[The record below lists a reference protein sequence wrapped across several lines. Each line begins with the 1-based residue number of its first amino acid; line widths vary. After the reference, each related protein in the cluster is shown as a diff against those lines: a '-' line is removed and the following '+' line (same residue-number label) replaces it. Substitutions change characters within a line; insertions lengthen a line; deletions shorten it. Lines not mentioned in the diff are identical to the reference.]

1 MATRHPPVRFSQR
14 LISWVVC
21 GVMIWQPMAPA
32 FAAVMT
38 PTGNTTMDKAGNG
51 VPVVNIATPNG
62 AGISHNQFNSYNIGK
77 EGVILNN
84 ATDRLTATQ
93 LGGLIQNNPNLQAG
107 REAKGIIN
115 EVTGGSRSQ
124 LQGYT
129 EVGGK
134 AANVMVANPYGI
146 TCNGCGFINTPNVTL
161 TTGKPQF
168 DASGNLMAL
177 DVTKGAITVEGQG
190 LDASKSDA
198 LSIISRATEVNA
210 AIHANDLSVTAGA
223 NRVSAD
229 GSVKAIA
236 GQGATPTVAVD
247 TGALGGMYA
256 NRIRLVSSDKGVG
269 VNLGNL
275 NARQGDIQLDA
286 SGKLTVANSLASG
299 SLTAKGAG
307 VTLKGSQQAGGA
319 LNVASTQDMTLNNA
333 SLTSGGEMRLTSD
346 GKLQATGGGATSKGA
361 LTVNSSQDMALT
373 NARLVGQGNTTLSS
387 NGKLNINGGG
397 VSGNGAALAVSSQ
410 KEMTLTNTTLVGQG
424 KTTLAASD
432 NLTVNG
438 SSLSSRGELSVTSG
452 QGITVANAAV
462 GSDASTTL
470 TSGGT
475 LTANAGSLS
484 AGKDLTLKGQQ
495 LVLDNRN
502 RADASGNVRLEGEN
516 LTNQGQI
523 NAAGNLAISG
533 NSVDNSGQMA
543 AKGRVDAQTRALN
556 NSGLLQG
563 NGVTLQGQT
572 LTNKGTL
579 QSGGLLAIN
588 AGTLNQQGMLS
599 AKGDVDLN
607 VSETLQNS
615 GDLLADGG
623 LTVKTGALAQNGV
636 LSGAK
641 ALSVNADSLTSGKGS
656 RTTSQ
661 GNIQLTAAQLADL
674 NGQTDAAGALNVSA
688 KNLKTRADAHLQSGQ
703 DLTLQAQ
710 NVTLNGIQAV
720 KGALNVTAQTL
731 DHDGQSTAK
740 TLTFSATEGI
750 TSGGEFTADSISLHG
765 QRITHSGIAKAKNIT
780 FTAPE
785 FITSSGT
792 LVADGLTLDGQRI
805 TNSGLLQANTQF
817 NLHADALDNL
827 ASGALYSVRDLTL
840 DLPQL
845 TNQGLITTDGN
856 LWLKGNALTNAG
868 EINGVNLRLDNASL
882 ANQTAGRLLADDQLN
897 VTGTALVNDGQMAA
911 NTLQLTADSLQNHG
925 VMQGDKALTL
935 NAAEIHNS
943 GALRSDGT
951 LDLRGA
957 SFENAGELSATDL
970 LFTLTRQMN
979 NRADG
984 KIIAKK
990 GLTLTAP
997 ELLNSGLLAG
1007 VNTQL
1012 NAGAILNS
1020 GTLQG
1025 TNALTATG
1033 KRLENQQAGKL
1044 LSGGELHLQ
1053 NATLTNAG
1061 LLQGK
1066 TLNLATGEW
1075 INSGNAL
1082 GEAGV
1087 TATVSG
1093 SFSNHGNVLSQQQL
1107 DLNATNITNQG
1118 QLLAK
1123 VLTLHGDLLNSGLLQ
1138 GSDALAWTGD
1148 QFTNQAQGQ
1157 VTGGETLTLSGTSLN
1172 NQGQIQSRDAALTA
1186 DTLTNSG
1193 SVQALDR
1200 LKLNVDG
1207 RLDNQGAMLSQ
1218 NLFELTAAQLFNDGQ
1233 LAAKSLTLNTPQIT
1247 NNGTVQGNDS
1257 LTLTTRNLTN
1267 AQSGQLVSGSAL
1279 DLDLDK
1285 LDNAGLMQVN
1295 QRFTLK
1301 GKDLLNRGDIQADA
1315 LDFALSKTLNNQG
1328 GIVAKNGATLNAP
1341 TLTNSGTLAGKTLS
1355 LSGTDIRNSGLV
1367 QGNDNADA
1375 TASRITNDAAGKWI
1389 SGGALTLNG
1398 GQLTNAGA
1406 VQGATIGLTATSL
1419 DNGGTLNGLNGFTGT
1434 FSGKLTNSGQ
1444 IQSGGALNV
1453 SADSILNPG
1462 RMTGKTLALNAR
1474 DLTNSGLWQGSDGL
1488 TLTGDTLATTATSRT
1503 LTGGTLTLDAGQLT
1517 TQGTLQ
1523 GNSVDVTSDGWTHGG
1538 SLLGLGGLTANVGGT
1553 LTSTGSL
1560 MSKGAA
1566 DVTAQTLDNRG
1577 QLLGEGD
1584 VTLGGATL
1592 KNSGTVQG
1600 KNLSLH
1606 QTSINNQGTLTGLD
1620 SLTIDARQLLMARMA
1635 MAAPQ
1640 QELING
1646 ASGALLT
1653 QGTLNI
1659 TSGAVT
1665 NAGSS
1670 QGQNILLNAQSLTNS
1685 GAVQS
1690 ADALQMTLANTLTSS
1705 AGSKITAMGT
1715 ATLQALSLSNQGQWA
1730 AKNLTLKGTTLSNS
1744 GAISGVNGLT
1754 LAQTGAV
1761 TQQQSGTMLSGGA
1774 LNVNA
1779 QSVSNDG
1786 KIQGATLGV
1795 TTGALTNNGRLQ
1807 GDNGVTLG
1815 LSGNLT
1821 NNAGGEIVSRQA
1833 LTVTT
1838 PSLFNYGLIQGGGE
1852 TSVTASSQAR
1862 NDGKLLSGARFTLT
1876 TPQYT
1881 GAGWLQATNLIL
1893 NAATATNSGTWVADQ
1908 ATLTGNTLTHQGTT
1922 QAGTLA
1928 VNYNQLTNSGT
1939 LLGNTQLTIDADQ
1952 VNQNAA
1958 GKLFSGG
1965 DLWLDSKGLD
1975 VVGQVVSL
1983 GNLTLKL
1990 TNAFT
1995 SKTALAA
2002 GKTLA
2007 ISSNGAIDNRSVMQG
2022 QAVNLTAGGQ
2032 LTNNGQITTG
2042 TGASTLSGSTV
2053 ALNGAGTIQG
2063 GGDINIAS
2071 RGNITVD
2078 GFTGTRGSLTL
2089 SAPGSIINTALL
2101 YAANNLALYAN
2112 SITNQRGDILAGN
2125 NLWMQKDAAGNANSQ
2140 VTNTSGNIETT
2151 RGDITIRT
2159 GSLLNEREGISE
2171 TRSYQAATG
2180 SPAASGA
2187 TSISVKVTDLPPD
2200 EWGYIYTISNGAG
2213 GGNIFSIVAP
2223 MPNGAVQ
2230 RYLVGSTVVNVTA
2243 TGGVARIAANRDLTI
2258 NAATLNNR
2266 AGYLLAGNGM
2276 NLSGNSLNNQSW
2288 FGYSEDEYKVYRY
2301 NGKKGKVSSLEG
2313 SPASGN
2319 DKNRRVTYTLDGAP
2333 QYETHTNDQAL
2344 RAVIQADGQV
2354 TANFTSNISNTATT
2368 SNGGGISHAISAP
2381 SLNTLSN
2388 KAIGSGAQKQSL
2400 ANTGTVAVN
2409 SPEWNDQL
2417 QGALQQIN
2425 GGGALD
2431 SNGASNAALTNI
2443 STSQKGNANLG
2454 KLGSLANAGVTTTAL
2469 NSATGGA
2476 TGQYQGKTVDTSA
2489 YPLPSGN
2496 NGYFVISDNPKSP
2509 YLINVNPKLNDL
2521 GKLDPALFTDLNAL
2535 LGVKPST
2542 AAPQETRTAYTDEK
2556 QVLGSS
2562 YMLGRL
2568 NLNPDYD
2575 YRFLGDAAFDT
2586 RYVSNTVLNQTGN
2599 RYLNGI
2605 GSDLDQMRYLM
2616 DNAAAQQQALGL
2628 QFGVSLNADQI
2639 AALDH
2644 SIIWW
2649 EKATINGETV
2659 MVPKVYLSPKDVTV
2673 NNGSVIAGNN
2683 VTLKSGNITNNGSS
2697 LLANNSLTI
2706 DSQNSISNLN
2716 DGLMK
2721 AGGALNLSAIGDI
2734 NNISSTISG
2743 KTVALESLDGSINNL
2758 TLADQID
2765 INAKGKRNNVTIKDT
2780 VLGTTASIT
2789 AQDSLSLEAGKNITV
2804 TGANLAS
2811 GGDMLLNAW
2820 GDIAV
2825 NANQVNDAYSS
2836 AQAKTS
2842 RSSVTY
2848 QGSSVSAGGD
2858 LIVNAGHNIDLTASD
2873 VKAGGSAGLSA
2884 GNDLNLNA
2892 AQTSESSRKGKSE
2905 SHSTDV
2911 DRTTISAGENL
2922 VLKAG
2927 QDINAQAA
2935 ALAAEKNV
2943 GLQAGRDVNLAAQET
2958 REGDSYKSSKKTVIN
2973 ESVRQQGTEIASG
2986 GNTAIIAGRD
2996 VNAQA
3001 TQVTAQGDIGVAAGH
3016 DVNLTTATESD
3027 YYYKEQTKTKSGFL
3041 SKKTTHTIQESSATR
3056 EAGTLLSGDNVKVTA
3071 GNNLLVQGS
3080 SVVGDGEVGLKAGN
3094 NIDIVAATN
3103 SNTDWRFKEEK
3114 KSGLMGTGGIG
3125 FTIGSSKST
3134 HDLREKGTTQSQ
3146 SFSTVGSTGGNVDIA
3161 AGNQLHVGGADL
3173 VAGKDLALKG
3183 DSVIIEPGHD
3193 KRTRDETFEQKA
3205 SGLTVALSG
3214 AVGSAIN
3221 SAVQSAQAAKEESDG
3236 RVAALQATKAVLSG
3250 VQAGQGAVV
3259 AQQTGDPANGFG
3271 VSISLTTQK
3280 SKSQN
3285 HAESD
3290 VAAGSTLN
3298 AGGNLAITAT
3308 GKGKSEHSGDV
3319 VIAGSQLK
3327 AGGDTSLNAE
3337 NDILLTGAANTQK
3350 STGKNSSSGGGV
3362 GVSIGGG
3369 SGGAGISV
3377 FANVN
3382 AAKGNEKGN
3391 GTSWTETTLDS
3402 GGTVSMTSGRDA
3414 ILNGAQVNGDK
3425 IVADIGRDLWMSSQ
3439 QDSNDFK
3446 SKQTSVAAGG
3456 SFTFG
3461 SMTGSGYI
3469 SASQDKMK
3477 STYDSVQEQTGLFA
3491 GNGGFDVTV
3500 GRHTQLDGAVI
3511 ASTAS
3516 ADKNSLDTGTLGFSD
3531 LQNEADYKVSHTGI
3545 SLSSSK
3551 PSGGDFSMG
3560 GMISAASHSGHAE
3573 GTTQAA
3579 VANGTITVR
3588 DKDNQ
3593 KQDVANLSRDTEN
3606 ANDSISPIFDKE
3618 KEQNRLKTVG
3628 LISDIGSQAADIAK
3642 TQGDIYALE
3651 AAKKEV
3657 PALKENAT
3665 DKERE
3670 QYVKDLRS
3678 SPAYQKEMANF
3689 GTGSTLQRGIQSVT
3703 AALQG
3708 LAGGNIAGALAGA
3721 SAPELANIIGH
3732 HMGIDDDPAT
3742 KAIAHAILGGA
3753 VAALQGNNAMAGA
3766 AGAAVGEVIASQ
3778 LYPNVPKD
3786 KLTEDQ
3792 KQTISTLASISAGI
3806 AGGLAGDSTLSAAA
3820 GSQAG
3825 KNAVENNY
3833 LSVSEK
3839 TELEIAK
3846 QTLKNSKDPAER
3858 EKAQQKYDALVE
3870 KDITSNKEVID
3881 ACSNGNAGSTAC
3893 ANARLNVLVAKG
3905 SYETGPYNSKFSQQ
3919 YADAYGQI
3927 AQLLG
3932 ITSVDAQHQQ
3942 QVKDAMINYFM
3953 VTKGVNRQ
3961 TAEDYAGT
3969 KQGVDIIVSSI
3980 APIMGLA
3987 VANKVSSLGLGAVK
4001 AQPSKNPNAISAIAD
4016 NEAGGYSEFDIYRKS
4031 NVDWKWPDN
4040 MGFVGESVKTTL
4052 PVGTKLDRYGDQ
4064 KGAFLAPY
4072 DTPYEQRALA
4082 PGSKAN
4088 GYFVYEVIKPLPVIQ
4103 GEIAPAFGQIGG
4115 GIQILPNMQ
4124 ERVNVKWL
4132 LDNEYIKKAD

>member
-1 MATRHPPVRFSQR
+1 MDTRHPPVRFSQR

-21 GVMIWQPMAPA
+21 GLMVWQPVAPA
-32 FAAVMT
+32 VAAVMT
-38 PTGNTTMDKAGNG
+38 PTGKTTMDKAGNG

-62 AGISHNQFNSYNIGK
+62 AGISHNQFNSYNVGK

-84 ATDRLTATQ
+84 ATDRLTQTQ

-115 EVTGGSRSQ
+115 EVTGANRSQ

-210 AIHANDLSVTAGA
+210 AIHAKDLTVMAGA
-223 NRVSAD
+223 NRVGAD

-236 GQGATPTVAVD
+236 GQSATPTVAVD

-286 SGKLTVANSLASG
+286 SGKLTVVNSLASG
-299 SLTAKGAG
+299 SITAKGAG
-307 VTLKGSQQAGGA
+307 VTLNGSHQAGGA
-319 LNVASTQDMTLNNA
+319 LHVASTQDMTLNNS
-333 SLTSGGEMRLTSD
+333 SLTSGGEMRLASD
-346 GKLQATGGGATSKGA
+346 GKLQATGGGANSKGA
-361 LTVNSSQDMALT
+361 LTVNSGQDMTLT
-373 NARLVGQGNTTLSS
+373 NTKLVGQGNTALSS
-387 NGKLNINGGG
+387 NGKLTINGGG
-397 VSGNGAALAVSSQ
+397 VSGNGGALLVTGQ
-410 KEMTLTNTTLVGQG
+410 KEITLTDATLVGKG
-424 KTTLAASD
+424 KATLAANDSL
-432 NLTVNG
+432 NVNG
-438 SSLSSRGELSVTSG
+438 GSLSSHGELSVTG
-452 QGITVANAAV
+452 GKDMTIANAAV
-462 GSDASTTL
+462 GSDADATL

-475 LTANAGSLS
+475 LTATAGAIS
-484 AGKDLTLKGQQ
+484 AGKTLALKGQQ
-495 LVLDNRN
+495 LALDDRS
-502 RADASGNVRLEGEN
+502 RADATGNIRLEGER

-523 NAAGNLAISG
+523 NAAGNLTIAA
-533 NSVDNSGQMA
+533 NQAANSGQMA
-543 AKGRVDAQTRALN
+543 AKGRVDTQTGELI
-556 NSGLLQG
+556 NSGSLQG
-563 NGVTLQGQT
+563 NGVTLKSQT
-572 LTNKGTL
+572 LTNSGTL
-579 QSGGLLAIN
+579 QSGGQLALS
-588 AGTLNQQGMLS
+588 AGKLTQQGTLS
-599 AKGDVDLN
+599 AKGDADLD
-607 VSETLQNS
+607 VSESLQNS
-615 GDLLADGG
+615 GDLLADGA
-623 LTVKTGALAQNGV
+623 LNVKTGALAQNGV

-641 ALSVNADSLTSGKGS
+641 ALSVNADSMTSGKAS

-661 GNIQLTAAQLADL
+661 GNIQLTATQLADL
-674 NGQTDAAGALNVSA
+674 NGQTDAAGALNVST
-688 KNLKTRADAHLQSGQ
+688 KNLTTGADAHLQSGQ
-703 DLTLQAQ
+703 DLTLQTENA
-710 NVTLNGIQAV
+710 TLNGTHAA

-731 DHDGQSTAK
+731 NHAGKSTAK
-740 TLTFSATEGI
+740 ALAFTTADGMTN
-750 TSGGEFTADSISLHG
+750 GGELTADTISLSG
-765 QRITHSGIAKAKNIT
+765 QYITHSGTAKAKNIT
-780 FTAPE
+780 FTAPQ
-785 FITSSGT
+785 FVNNSGT
-792 LVADGLTLDGQRI
+792 LVADALTLDGQRI

-817 NLHADALDNL
+817 NLHADALENL

-840 DLPQL
+840 DLPEL

-856 LWLKGNALTNAG
+856 LWLKGNVLTNAG

-882 ANQTAGRLLADDQLN
+882 ANQAAGRLVADGQLSL
-897 VTGTALVNDGQMAA
+897 TGAALVNDGQMAA
-911 NTLQLTADSLQNHG
+911 NNVQLTADSLRNHG
-925 VMQGDKALTL
+925 VMQGNDALTL
-935 NAAEIHNS
+935 NATEISNS
-943 GALRSDGT
+943 GALRTDGT
-951 LDLRGA
+951 LELRGA
-957 SFENAGELSATDL
+957 SFENTGELSATDL
-970 LFTLTRQMN
+970 LFALTRQMN

-984 KIIAKK
+984 KIIAKN

-997 ELLNSGLLAG
+997 ALLNSGLLAG
-1007 VNTQL
+1007 ANTQL
-1012 NAGAILNS
+1012 IASTILNS

-1033 KRLENQQAGKL
+1033 KQLDNQLAGKL

-1053 NATLTNAG
+1053 NDKLTNAG

-1087 TATVSG
+1087 TATVG
-1093 SFSNHGNVLSQQQL
+1093 GAFSNQGNVLSQQQL
-1107 DLNATNITNQG
+1107 VLTAANTTNQG

-1148 QFTNQAQGQ
+1148 HFTNQAQGQ

-1186 DTLTNSG
+1186 DSLTNSG

-1233 LAAKSLTLNTPQIT
+1233 LAAKSLTLTTPQLT
-1247 NNGTVQGNDS
+1247 NTGTVQGNDS
-1257 LTLTTRNLTN
+1257 LTLATRNLTN
-1267 AQSGQLVSGSAL
+1267 AQSGQLISGGSL

-1295 QRFTLK
+1295 QRFTVK
-1301 GKDLLNRGDIQADA
+1301 GNDLLNRGDIQADA

-1328 GIVAKNGATLNAP
+1328 GIVAKNNAVLNAP
-1341 TLTNSGTLAGKTLS
+1341 TLTNGGTLAGKTLT
-1355 LSGTDIRNSGLV
+1355 LSGTDIRNSGLI

-1406 VQGATIGLTATSL
+1406 VQGATIGLTAASL
-1419 DNGGTLNGLNGFTGT
+1419 DNSGTLNGLNGFSGT
-1434 FSGKLTNSGQ
+1434 FTGKVNNAGH
-1444 IQSGGALNV
+1444 IQSGGALSF

-1462 RMTGKTLALNAR
+1462 RMTGKTLTLNAR
-1474 DLTNSGLWQGSDGL
+1474 DLNNSGLWQGTDGL
-1488 TLTGDTLATTATSRT
+1488 TLTGDTLATTAASRT
-1503 LTGGTLTLDAGQLT
+1503 LTAGALTLDAAQLT

-1523 GNSVDVTSDGWTHGG
+1523 GNNVDVTSDGWTHNG
-1538 SLLGLGGLTANVGGT
+1538 SLLSLGGLTANIGGT

-1600 KNLSLH
+1600 KNLDLH
-1606 QTSINNQGTLTGLD
+1606 QSSINNQGTLTGLD
-1620 SLTIDARQLLMARMA
+1620 SLTIEARQQLMARMA
-1635 MAAPQ
+1635 MAVAQ

-1646 ASGALLT
+1646 ATGALLT

-1659 TSGAVT
+1659 TSGTVT
-1665 NAGSS
+1665 NAGSW

-1715 ATLQALSLSNQGQWA
+1715 ATLQALSLNNQGQWA
-1730 AKNLTLKGTTLSNS
+1730 AKNLTLKGTTLNNS

-1761 TQQQSGTMLSGGA
+1761 TQEQSGTMLSGGA

-1779 QSVSNDG
+1779 ASVSNNG
-1786 KIQGATLGV
+1786 KMQGATLGV
-1795 TTGALTNNGRLQ
+1795 TTGVLTNNGRLQ

-1821 NNAGGEIVSRQA
+1821 NNASGEIVSRQA

-1838 PSLFNYGLIQGGGE
+1838 PALFNYGLMQGGGE
-1852 TSVTASSQAR
+1852 TSLTATSQAR
-1862 NDGKLLSGARFTLT
+1862 NDGKLLSGARLTLN

-1893 NAATATNSGTWVADQ
+1893 NAATATNSGTWVAEQ
-1908 ATLTGNTLTHQGTT
+1908 ATLTGNSFTNQGTT

-1928 VNYNQLTNSGT
+1928 VNYSQLINNGT
-1939 LLGNTQLTIDADQ
+1939 LLGNTQLTVGANQ
-1952 VNQNAA
+1952 VNQSAA

-1965 DLWLDSKGLD
+1965 DLWLESKGLD
-1975 VVGQVVSL
+1975 VVGQVVAL
-1983 GNLTLKL
+1983 GNMTLKL

-2022 QAVNLTAGGQ
+2022 QAVNLTADGQ
-2032 LTNNGQITTG
+2032 LSNNGQITTG

-2063 GGDINIAS
+2063 GGDITIAS
-2071 RGNITVD
+2071 RGNMTVD

-2101 YAANNLALYAN
+2101 YAANNMALYAN

-2140 VTNTSGNIETT
+2140 VVNTSGNIETT
-2151 RGDITIRT
+2151 RGDITIKT
-2159 GSLLNEREGISE
+2159 AQLLNQRDGLQATSVKEDLSQAYPWLGEAVADVPLSFFEAREYGTYAIDNVIHAGSCSSHWCFEYHIMQEVYALKERGVQKALAVSRE
-2171 TRSYQAATG
+2171 TLTVDSQ
-2180 SPAASGA
+2180 SAASR
-2187 TSISVKVTDLPPD
+2187 ISSGK
-2200 EWGYIYTISNGAG
+2200 
-2213 GGNIFSIVAP
+2213 NI
-2223 MPNGAVQ
+2223 N
-2230 RYLVGSTVVNVTA
+2230 
-2243 TGGVARIAANRDLTI
+2243 I
-2258 NAATLNNR
+2258 NAASLENTASNILANGNIS
-2266 AGYLLAGNGM
+2266 LAGNTF
-2276 NLSGNSLNNQSW
+2276 NNNSFQTSAKTDYLL
-2288 FGYSEDEYKVYRY
+2288 YEYKGPLAGSVVT
-2301 NGKKGKVSSLEG
+2301 GSVSN
-2313 SPASGN
+2313 SGGGGGLQ
-2319 DKNRRVTYTLDGAP
+2319 DKTNAPVKNSITLTLVGHEIREEIG
-2333 QYETHTNDQAL
+2333 QIY
-2344 RAVIQADGQV
+2344 RAVIQAGGNV
-2354 TANFTSNISNTATT
+2354 TANFSNNISNTNTT
-2368 SNGGGISHAISAP
+2368 ANAGGVSNTVSAP

-2388 KAIGSGAQKQSL
+2388 KAIGGGAQKQSL
-2400 ANTGTVAVN
+2400 TNTAAVAVN

-2425 GGGALD
+2425 GGGVLD
-2431 SNGASNAALTNI
+2431 GNGASNAALTNI
-2443 STSQKGNANLG
+2443 STTQKGNANLG
-2454 KLGSLANAGVTTTAL
+2454 KLGNLANAGVTTAAL
-2469 NSATGGA
+2469 NNATGGA

-2521 GKLDPALFTDLNAL
+2521 GKLDPALFADLNAL
-2535 LGVKPST
+2535 LGIKPST
-2542 AAPQETRTAYTDEK
+2542 AAPQETRTAFTDEK

-2586 RYVSNTVLNQTGN
+2586 RYVSNVVLNQTGN

-2616 DNAAAQQQALGL
+2616 DNAAAQQQSLGL

-2683 VTLKSGNITNNGSS
+2683 VTLKSGNITNSGSS
-2697 LLANNSLTI
+2697 LLANNNLTI

-2765 INAKGKRNNVTIKDT
+2765 INAKGKRSNVTIKDT

-2836 AQAKTS
+2836 SQAKTS

-2848 QGSSVSAGGD
+2848 QGSTVSAGGD

-2873 VKAGGSAGLSA
+2873 LKAGGSAGLSA

-2905 SHSTDV
+2905 SHGTDL
-2911 DRTTISAGENL
+2911 DRTTVSAGENL

-2927 QDINAQAA
+2927 KDINAQAA
-2935 ALAAEKNV
+2935 ALAAEQNV

-2986 GNTAIIAGRD
+2986 GNTVIIAGRD
-2996 VNAQA
+2996 VNSQA

-3041 SKKTTHTIQESSATR
+3041 SKKTTHTIEESSATR
-3056 EAGTLLSGDNVKVTA
+3056 EAGTLLSGENVKVTA

-3080 SVVGDGEVGLKAGN
+3080 SVVGDDEVGLNAGN
-3094 NIDIVAATN
+3094 NVDIVAATN
-3103 SNTDWRFKEEK
+3103 SNTDWRFKETK

-3134 HDLREKGTTQSQ
+3134 HDLRESGTTQSQ
-3146 SFSTVGSTGGNVDIA
+3146 SFSTVGSTGGNVAIT

-3236 RVAALQATKAVLSG
+3236 RLAALQATKAVLSG

-3308 GKGKSEHSGDV
+3308 GKGKSEQSGDV

-3414 ILNGAQVNGDK
+3414 ILNGAQVSGDK
-3425 IVADIGRDLWMSSQ
+3425 VVADIGRDLWMSSQ

-3531 LQNEADYKVSHTGI
+3531 LHNEADYKVSHTGI

-3560 GMISAASHSGHAE
+3560 GMISAASNSGHAE

-3588 DKDNQ
+3588 DKANQ

-3657 PALKENAT
+3657 PALKANAT

-3689 GTGSTLQRGIQSVT
+3689 GTGSTIQRGIQSVT

-3742 KAIAHAILGGA
+3742 KAVAHAILGGV
-3753 VAALQGNNAMAGA
+3753 VASLQGNNAASGAVGA
-3766 AGAAVGEVIASQ
+3766 ASGELIAAAIKDAYYPGKPVSQ
-3778 LYPNVPKD
+3778 LS
-3786 KLTEDQ
+3786 EEE

-3806 AGGLAGDSTLSAAA
+3806 AGGIAGGDTVSAANGA
-3820 GSQAG
+3820 QAG
-3825 KNAVENNY
+3825 KNSVENNF
-3833 LSVSEK
+3833 LSNGS
-3839 TELEIAK
+3839 
-3846 QTLKNSKDPAER
+3846 P
-3858 EKAQQKYDALVE
+3858 QKYVE
-3870 KDITSNKEVID
+3870 KLMGCQGGVKCEQDIRKEMAKESSENVQKLKACWD
-3881 ACSNGNAGSTAC
+3881 AGDTAC
-3893 ANARLNVLVAKG
+3893 VAKMRTQIELSQQAYTDLRKLDDTVG
-3905 SYETGPYNSKFSQQ
+3905 RTYETSANW
-3919 YADAYGQI
+3919 YADIIDQCSGKCGWLEA
-3927 AQLLG
+3927 ALAK
-3932 ITSVDAQHQQ
+3932 T
-3942 QVKDAMINYFM
+3942 
-3953 VTKGVNRQ
+3953 
-3961 TAEDYAGT
+3961 TAEGLTNAVYGALGSGNLPKPGQTVKPLEPATNPPVQLERPTTSGLKLTSDPDKTTTVLGT
-3969 KQGVDIIVSSI
+3969 FRDDTGAII
-3980 APIMGLA
+3980 
-3987 VANKVSSLGLGAVK
+3987 KELGLPKSTDLGGRK
-4001 AQPSKNPNAISAIAD
+4001 GGFNLLNTPDELYQNPTQFWKEYNKPWLDNAIARNDPIVLATKPTNDNLYRLDSATGKQEMTGFGREFNYLI
-4016 NEAGGYSEFDIYRKS
+4016 EHGYSFDS
-4031 NVDWKWPDN
+4031 
-4040 MGFVGESVKTTL
+4040 KTM
-4052 PVGTKLDRYGDQ
+4052 Q
-4064 KGAFLAPY
+4064 MIKG
-4072 DTPYEQRALA
+4072 
-4082 PGSKAN
+4082 K
-4088 GYFVYEVIKPLPVIQ
+4088 
-4103 GEIAPAFGQIGG
+4103 
-4115 GIQILPNMQ
+4115 
-4124 ERVNVKWL
+4124 
-4132 LDNEYIKKAD
+4132 

>member
-1 MATRHPPVRFSQR
+1 MDTRHPPVRFSQR

-21 GVMIWQPMAPA
+21 GLMVWQPVAPA
-32 FAAVMT
+32 VAAVMT
-38 PTGNTTMDKAGNG
+38 PTGKTTMDKAGNG

-62 AGISHNQFNSYNIGK
+62 AGISHNQFNSYNVGK

-84 ATDRLTATQ
+84 ATDRLTQTQ

-115 EVTGGSRSQ
+115 EVTGANRSQ

-210 AIHANDLSVTAGA
+210 AIHAKDLTVIAGA
-223 NRVSAD
+223 NRVGAD

-236 GQGATPTVAVD
+236 GQSATPTVAVD

-299 SLTAKGAG
+299 SITAKGAG
-307 VTLKGSQQAGGA
+307 VTLNGSHQAGGA
-319 LNVASTQDMTLNNA
+319 LNVASTQDMTLNNS
-333 SLTSGGEMRLTSD
+333 SLTSGGEMRLASD
-346 GKLQATGGGATSKGA
+346 GKLQATGGGANSKGA
-361 LTVNSSQDMALT
+361 LTVNSGQDMTLT
-373 NARLVGQGNTTLSS
+373 NTKLVGQGNTALSS
-387 NGKLNINGGG
+387 NGKLTINGGG
-397 VSGNGAALAVSSQ
+397 VSGNGDLNVVSS
-410 KEMTLTNTTLVGQG
+410 KDMT
-424 KTTLAASD
+424 
-432 NLTVNG
+432 
-438 SSLSSRGELSVTSG
+438 
-452 QGITVANAAV
+452 IANAAV
-462 GSDASTTL
+462 GSNANATL

-475 LTANAGSLS
+475 LTATTGAIS
-484 AGKDLTLKGQQ
+484 AGKNLALKGQQ
-495 LVLDNRN
+495 LALDDRS
-502 RADASGNVRLEGEN
+502 RADATGNIRLEGER

-523 NAAGNLAISG
+523 NAAGNLTIAADQA
-533 NSVDNSGQMA
+533 VNSGQMA
-543 AKGRVDAQTRALN
+543 AKGRVDAQTGELI
-556 NSGLLQG
+556 NSGSLQG
-563 NGVTLQGQT
+563 NGVTLKSQT
-572 LTNKGTL
+572 LTNSGTL
-579 QSGGLLAIN
+579 QSGDQLALS
-588 AGTLNQQGMLS
+588 AGTLTQQGTLS
-599 AKGDVDLN
+599 AKGDADLD
-607 VSETLQNS
+607 VSESLQNS

-623 LTVKTGALAQNGV
+623 LNVKTGALAQNGV

-641 ALSVNADSLTSGKGS
+641 ALSVNADSITSGKAS

-661 GNIQLTAAQLADL
+661 GNIQLTASQLADL
-674 NGQTDAAGALNVSA
+674 NGQTDAAGALNVST
-688 KNLKTRADAHLQSGQ
+688 KNLATGADAHLQSGQ
-703 DLTLQAQ
+703 DLTLQAE
-710 NVTLNGIQAV
+710 NATLNGTHAA

-731 DHDGQSTAK
+731 NHAGKSTAK
-740 TLTFSATEGI
+740 ALAFTTADGMTN
-750 TSGGEFTADSISLHG
+750 GGELTADTISLSG
-765 QRITHSGIAKAKNIT
+765 QHITYSGTAKAKNIT
-780 FTAPE
+780 FTAPQ
-785 FITSSGT
+785 FINNSGT
-792 LVADGLTLDGQRI
+792 LVADALTLDGQRI

-817 NLHADALDNL
+817 NLHADALENL

-840 DLPQL
+840 DLPEL
-845 TNQGLITTDGN
+845 TNEGLITTDGN
-856 LWLKGNALTNAG
+856 LWLKGNVLTNAG

-882 ANQTAGRLLADDQLN
+882 ANQAAGRLVADGQLSFM
-897 VTGTALVNDGQMAA
+897 GAALVNDGQMAA
-911 NTLQLTADSLQNHG
+911 NNVQLTADSLQNHG
-925 VMQGDKALTL
+925 VMQGNDALTL
-935 NAAEIHNS
+935 NAAEISNS
-943 GALRSDGT
+943 GALRTDGT
-951 LDLRGA
+951 LELRGA
-957 SFENAGELSATDL
+957 SFENSGELSATDL

-979 NRADG
+979 NHADG
-984 KIIAKK
+984 KIIAKN

-997 ELLNSGLLAG
+997 ALLNSGLLAG
-1007 VNTQL
+1007 ANTQL
-1012 NAGAILNS
+1012 IASTILNS

-1033 KRLENQQAGKL
+1033 KQLDNQLAGKL

-1053 NATLTNAG
+1053 NDKLTNAG

-1087 TATVSG
+1087 MATVG
-1093 SFSNHGNVLSQQQL
+1093 GAFSNQGNVLSQQQL
-1107 DLNATNITNQG
+1107 DLTAANTTNQG

-1148 QFTNQAQGQ
+1148 RFTNQAQGQ

-1233 LAAKSLTLNTPQIT
+1233 LAAKSLTLSTPQLT
-1247 NNGTVQGNDS
+1247 NTGTVQGNDS
-1257 LTLTTRNLTN
+1257 LTLVTRNLTN
-1267 AQSGQLVSGSAL
+1267 AQNGQLISGGSL

-1295 QRFTLK
+1295 QRFTVK
-1301 GKDLLNRGDIQADA
+1301 GNDLLNRGDIQADA
-1315 LDFALSKTLNNQG
+1315 LNFALNKALNNQG
-1328 GIVAKNGATLNAP
+1328 GIVAKNGAVLNAP
-1341 TLTNSGTLAGKTLS
+1341 TLTNSGTLAGKTLT
-1355 LSGTDIRNSGLV
+1355 LSGADIRNSGLI

-1375 TASRITNDAAGKWI
+1375 TASHITNDAAGKWI

-1406 VQGATIGLTATSL
+1406 VQGATIGLTAASL
-1419 DNGGTLNGLNGFTGT
+1419 DNSGTLNGLNGFSGT
-1434 FSGKLTNSGQ
+1434 FTGKVNNAGQ
-1444 IQSGGALNV
+1444 IQSGGALSF

-1462 RMTGKTLALNAR
+1462 RMTGKTLTLNAR
-1474 DLTNSGLWQGSDGL
+1474 DLNNSGLWQGTDGL
-1488 TLTGDTLATTATSRT
+1488 TLTGDTLATTAASRT
-1503 LTGGTLTLDAGQLT
+1503 LTGGALTLDAGQLT

-1523 GNSVDVTSDGWTHGG
+1523 GNNVDVTSDGWTHNG
-1538 SLLGLGGLTANVGGT
+1538 SLLSLGGLTANIGGT

-1600 KNLSLH
+1600 ENLNLH
-1606 QTSINNQGTLTGLD
+1606 QSSINNQGTLTGLD
-1620 SLTIDARQLLMARMA
+1620 SLTIEARQQLMARMA
-1635 MAAPQ
+1635 MAVAQ

-1646 ASGALLT
+1646 ATGALLT

-1659 TSGAVT
+1659 TSGTVT
-1665 NAGSS
+1665 NAGSW

-1715 ATLQALSLSNQGQWA
+1715 ATLQALSLNNQGQWA
-1730 AKNLTLKGTTLSNS
+1730 AKNLTLKGTTLNNS

-1761 TQQQSGTMLSGGA
+1761 TQEQSGTMLSGGA

-1779 QSVSNDG
+1779 ASVSNYG

-1821 NNAGGEIVSRQA
+1821 NNASGEIVSRQA

-1838 PSLFNYGLIQGGGE
+1838 PALFNYGLMQGGGE
-1852 TSVTASSQAR
+1852 TSLTATSQAR
-1862 NDGKLLSGARFTLT
+1862 NDGKLLSGARLTLN

-1908 ATLTGNTLTHQGTT
+1908 ATLTGNSFTNQGTT
-1922 QAGTLA
+1922 QAGTLT
-1928 VNYNQLTNSGT
+1928 VNYSQLTNNGT
-1939 LLGNTQLTIDADQ
+1939 LLGNTQLTVGANQ
-1952 VNQNAA
+1952 VNQSAA

-1965 DLWLDSKGLD
+1965 DLWLESKGLD
-1975 VVGQVVSL
+1975 VVGQVVAL

-2032 LTNNGQITTG
+2032 LSNNGQITTG

-2063 GGDINIAS
+2063 GGDITIAS

-2101 YAANNLALYAN
+2101 YAANNMALYAN

-2125 NLWMQKDAAGNANSQ
+2125 SLWMQKDAAGNANSQ
-2140 VTNTSGNIETT
+2140 VVNTSGNIETT

-2171 TRSYQAATG
+2171 TRSYQAATD

-2200 EWGYIYTISNGAG
+2200 EWGYIYTVYSGAG

-2333 QYETHTNDQAL
+2333 QYETHTTDQAL
-2344 RAVIQADGQV
+2344 RAVIQAGGQV
-2354 TANFTSNISNTATT
+2354 AANFTSNISNTATT
-2368 SNGGGISHAISAP
+2368 SNGGGISHAIPAP

-2388 KAIGSGAQKQSL
+2388 KAIGGGAQKQSL
-2400 ANTGTVAVN
+2400 TNTATVAVN

-2431 SNGASNAALTNI
+2431 SNGASHAALTNI
-2443 STSQKGNANLG
+2443 STAQKGNANLG
-2454 KLGSLANAGVTTTAL
+2454 KLGSLANAGVTTAAL
-2469 NSATGGA
+2469 NNATGGA

-2489 YPLPSGN
+2489 YPLPSGK

-2521 GKLDPALFTDLNAL
+2521 GKLDPALFADLNAL
-2535 LGVKPST
+2535 LGIKPST
-2542 AAPQETRTAYTDEK
+2542 AAPQETRTAFTDEK

-2586 RYVSNTVLNQTGN
+2586 RYVSNVVLNQTGN

-2616 DNAAAQQQALGL
+2616 DNAAAQQQSLGL

-2683 VTLKSGNITNNGSS
+2683 VTLKSGNITNSGSS
-2697 LLANNSLTI
+2697 LLANNNLTI
-2706 DSQNSISNLN
+2706 DSQNSINNLN

-2765 INAKGKRNNVTIKDT
+2765 INAKGKRSNVTIKDT

-2836 AQAKTS
+2836 SQAKTS

-2873 VKAGGSAGLSA
+2873 LKAGGSAGLSA

-2905 SHSTDV
+2905 SHGTDL
-2911 DRTTISAGENL
+2911 DRTTVSAGENL

-2986 GNTAIIAGRD
+2986 GNTVIIAGHD
-2996 VNAQA
+2996 VNSQA

-3041 SKKTTHTIQESSATR
+3041 SKKTTHTIEESSATR

-3080 SVVGDGEVGLKAGN
+3080 SVVGDDEVGLNAGN
-3094 NIDIVAATN
+3094 NVDIVAATN
-3103 SNTDWRFKEEK
+3103 SNTDWRFKETK

-3134 HDLREKGTTQSQ
+3134 HDLRESGTTQSQ
-3146 SFSTVGSTGGNVDIA
+3146 SFSTVGSTGGNVAIT

-3214 AVGSAIN
+3214 VVGSAIN

-3236 RVAALQATKAVLSG
+3236 RLAALQATKAVLSG

-3414 ILNGAQVNGDK
+3414 ILNGAQVSGDK
-3425 IVADIGRDLWMSSQ
+3425 VVADIGRDLWMSSQ

-3531 LQNEADYKVSHTGI
+3531 LHNEADYKVSHTGI

-3560 GMISAASHSGHAE
+3560 GMISAASNSGHAE

-3588 DKDNQ
+3588 DKANQ

-3628 LISDIGSQAADIAK
+3628 LISDIGSQAVDIAK

-3657 PALKENAT
+3657 PALKANAT

-3689 GTGSTLQRGIQSVT
+3689 GTGSTIQRGIQSVT

-3742 KAIAHAILGGA
+3742 KAVAHAILGGA

-3778 LYPNVPKD
+3778 LYPNVPKE
-3786 KLTEDQ
+3786 KLTEEQ

-3806 AGGLAGDSTLSAAA
+3806 AGGLAGDSTLSAAT

-3833 LSVSEK
+3833 LSADQTTSWLEK
-3839 TELEIAK
+3839 YKSASTDEERKKLVDVASKADAAQQQKALNTQI
-3846 QTLKNSKDPAER
+3846 SKDYLVKQQDDLIQLMQSPGCDADC
-3858 EKAQQKYDALVE
+3858 KQLAQYSINQL
-3870 KDITSNKEVID
+3870 SPVID
-3881 ACSNGNAGSTAC
+3881 NYDEMQRSNNIPKAAIATISLSIPILGRAVAPAVADLIGSSTLATRGVAAATSGIANATSQAYNIHNDPSEVFSPNSLITAMITGAATTGMKYVGTTAVSTAGAGISSLIDGKNPTAPMIGAAGGATLGYLFGLGVQKVDNKVWNPWSNGFKDYQNSRMPSIIEPPKVNQLPAIAGATAGGYLSER
-3893 ANARLNVLVAKG
+3893 AGKVG
-3905 SYETGPYNSKFSQQ
+3905 
-3919 YADAYGQI
+3919 
-3927 AQLLG
+3927 
-3932 ITSVDAQHQQ
+3932 
-3942 QVKDAMINYFM
+3942 
-3953 VTKGVNRQ
+3953 
-3961 TAEDYAGT
+3961 EDYA
-3969 KQGVDIIVSSI
+3969 K
-3980 APIMGLA
+3980 
-3987 VANKVSSLGLGAVK
+3987 
-4001 AQPSKNPNAISAIAD
+4001 
-4016 NEAGGYSEFDIYRKS
+4016 E
-4031 NVDWKWPDN
+4031 
-4040 MGFVGESVKTTL
+4040 
-4052 PVGTKLDRYGDQ
+4052 KL
-4064 KGAFLAPY
+4064 K
-4072 DTPYEQRALA
+4072 
-4082 PGSKAN
+4082 
-4088 GYFVYEVIKPLPVIQ
+4088 
-4103 GEIAPAFGQIGG
+4103 
-4115 GIQILPNMQ
+4115 
-4124 ERVNVKWL
+4124 
-4132 LDNEYIKKAD
+4132 

>member
-62 AGISHNQFNSYNIGK
+62 AGISHNQFNSYNVGK

-84 ATDRLTATQ
+84 ATDRLTPTQ

-307 VTLKGSQQAGGA
+307 VTLNGSQQAGGA

-373 NARLVGQGNTTLSS
+373 NTRLVGQGNTTLSS

-424 KTTLAASD
+424 KTTLAAGD

-438 SSLSSRGELSVTSG
+438 GSLSSRGELSVTSG
-452 QGITVANAAV
+452 QGMTVSNAAV

-523 NAAGNLAISG
+523 NAAGDLAISG

-556 NSGLLQG
+556 NSGSLQG

-572 LTNKGTL
+572 VINKGTL
-579 QSGGLLAIN
+579 QSGSQLAIN

-688 KNLKTRADAHLQSGQ
+688 KNLNTRADAHLQSGQ

-710 NVTLNGIQAV
+710 NVTLNGIQAA

-765 QRITHSGIAKAKNIT
+765 QRITHSGIAKAKNIS

-805 TNSGLLQANTQF
+805 TNSGLLQANTLF

-840 DLPQL
+840 DLPEL

-897 VTGTALVNDGQMAA
+897 VMGTALVNDGQMAA

-951 LDLRGA
+951 LDLRGVA
-957 SFENAGELSATDL
+957 FENIGELSATDL

-1007 VNTQL
+1007 ANTQL

-1033 KRLENQQAGKL
+1033 KRLENQQSGKL

-1093 SFSNHGNVLSQQQL
+1093 SFSNQGNVLSQQQL

-1207 RLDNQGAMLSQ
+1207 RLDNQGTMLSQ

-1233 LAAKSLTLNTPQIT
+1233 LAAKSLTLNTPQLT
-1247 NNGTVQGNDS
+1247 NTGTLQGNDS

-1267 AQSGQLVSGSAL
+1267 AQSGQLVSGGAL

-1301 GKDLLNRGDIQADA
+1301 GSDLLNRGDIQADA

-1341 TLTNSGTLAGKTLS
+1341 TLTNSGTLAGENLT

-1444 IQSGGALNV
+1444 IQSGGALNF

-1474 DLTNSGLWQGSDGL
+1474 DLTNSGLWQGTDGL

-1503 LTGGTLTLDAGQLT
+1503 LTGGALTLGAGQLT
-1517 TQGTLQ
+1517 TQGSLQ
-1523 GNSVDVTSDGWTHGG
+1523 GNNVEVTSDGWTHGG

-1566 DVTAQTLDNRG
+1566 DVTAQTLDNLG
-1577 QLLGEGD
+1577 QLLSEGD

-1600 KNLSLH
+1600 KNLALH

-1620 SLTIDARQLLMARMA
+1620 SLTIDARQQLMARMA

-1665 NAGSS
+1665 NAGSW
-1670 QGQNILLNAQSLTNS
+1670 QGKNILLNAQSLTNS

-1761 TQQQSGTMLSGGA
+1761 TQQQSGTMLSGGV

-1852 TSVTASSQAR
+1852 TSVTATSQAR
-1862 NDGKLLSGARFTLT
+1862 NDGKLLSGARLTLT

-1983 GNLTLKL
+1983 GNFTLKL

-2112 SITNQRGDILAGN
+2112 IITNQRGDILAGN

-2151 RGDITIRT
+2151 RGDITIKT
-2159 GSLLNEREGISE
+2159 AQLLNQRDGLTVTKSE
-2171 TRSYQAATG
+2171 IN
-2180 SPAASGA
+2180 AS
-2187 TSISVKVTDLPPD
+2187 TDLKSTLLVNVMDSPR
-2200 EWGYIYTISNGAG
+2200 EKLGYYVYEHCTG
-2213 GGNIFSIVAP
+2213 GRNEHCITNIFFYQTSNDEKTA
-2223 MPNGAVQ
+2223 
-2230 RYLVGSTVVNVTA
+2230 LVKETSVTA
-2243 TGGVARIAANRDLTI
+2243 AANGGAARIASGRDITI
-2258 NAATLNNR
+2258 S
-2266 AGYLLAGNGM
+2266 AGIVENKASNLLATRDIYMTGG
-2276 NLSGNSLNNQSW
+2276 SLNNFSAENSKTSLYGVYKYTCTRSQDCTPH
-2288 FGYSEDEYKVYRY
+2288 YSQGLSNSELKGLASSYRKDLEDSYF
-2301 NGKKGKVSSLEG
+2301 
-2313 SPASGN
+2313 
-2319 DKNRRVTYTLDGAP
+2319 TYTLQPDLVEVTTAEP
-2333 QYETHTNDQAL
+2333 SSIY
-2344 RAVIQADGQV
+2344 RAVIQAGGNV
-2354 TANFTSNISNTATT
+2354 TANFSSNISNTNTT
-2368 SNGGGISHAISAP
+2368 ANAGGVSNTISAP

-2431 SNGASNAALTNI
+2431 SNGASNTALTNI

-2454 KLGSLANAGVTTTAL
+2454 KLGSLANAGVTTAAL

-2683 VTLKSGNITNNGSS
+2683 VTLKSGNITNSGSS

-2892 AQTSESSRKGKSE
+2892 AQTSESSRNGKSE

-2986 GNTAIIAGRD
+2986 GNTAIIAGHD

-3041 SKKTTHTIQESSATR
+3041 SKKTTHTLQESSATR

-3094 NIDIVAATN
+3094 NVDIVAATN

-3134 HDLREKGTTQSQ
+3134 HDLRESGTTQSQ

-3250 VQAGQGAVV
+3250 VQAGQGV
-3259 AQQTGDPANGFG
+3259 ALDAARGEQPENTNTIG
-3271 VSISLTTQK
+3271 VSASLTTQK
-3280 SKSQN
+3280 SKSEQ
-3285 HAESD
+3285 HAKSD
-3290 VAAGSTLN
+3290 AVTGSTLN
-3298 AGGNLAITAT
+3298 AGNNLSIIAN
-3308 GKGKSEHSGDV
+3308 GKGKGPNSGDI

-3327 AGGDTSLNAE
+3327 AGGDTTLDAQ
-3337 NDILLTGAANTQK
+3337 NDIVLAGAANTQQT
-3350 STGKNSSSGGGV
+3350 SSKNSSSGGGV
-3362 GVSIGGG
+3362 GVGIGVG
-3369 SGGAGISV
+3369 SGGWGISV
-3377 FANVN
+3377 FANAN
-3382 AAKGNEKGN
+3382 SAHGKDKGN
-3391 GTSWTETTLDS
+3391 GTDWTETTIDS
-3402 GGTVSMTSGRDA
+3402 GKTVTINSGHDTV
-3414 ILNGAQVNGDK
+3414 LDGAQVNGNT
-3425 IVADIGRDLWMSSQ
+3425 IIADVGHDLLMSSQ
-3439 QDSNDFK
+3439 QDTNKYD
-3446 SKQTSVAAGG
+3446 SKQTSVAGGG

-3469 SASQDKMK
+3469 SVSQDKMK
-3477 STYDSVQEQTGLFA
+3477 SRFDSVAEQTGLFA
-3491 GNGGFDVTV
+3491 GAGGFDITV
-3500 GRHTQLDGAVI
+3500 GNHTQLDGAVI
-3511 ASTAS
+3511 ASTAT

-3531 LQNEADYKVSHTGI
+3531 IHNEADFKTQHAGGSFN
-3545 SLSSSK
+3545 
-3551 PSGGDFSMG
+3551 SGGSIAGQFASN
-3560 GMISAASHSGHAE
+3560 AASTLLAGGGSKGHAE
-3573 GTTQAA
+3573 GTSQAA
-3579 VANGTITVR
+3579 ISDGSVTIR
-3588 DKDNQ
+3588 DKASQ
-3593 KQDVANLSRDTEN
+3593 KQDVADLSRDTAH

-3618 KEQNRLKTVG
+3618 KEQNRLKAVG
-3628 LISDIGSQAADIAK
+3628 LISDIAGQAADVARS
-3642 TQGDIYALE
+3642 QGELAGRK
-3651 AAKKEV
+3651 AAKD
-3657 PALKENAT
+3657 PASLEEARQQLAVEGKAVTDAAVEQRAYNNA
-3665 DKERE
+3665 
-3670 QYVKDLRS
+3670 S
-3678 SPAYQKEMANF
+3678 SLY
-3689 GTGSTLQRGIQSVT
+3689 GTGGAVQRGIQ
-3703 AALQG
+3703 AATGALTV
-3708 LAGGNIAGALAGA
+3708 LAGGGDLAGALAAA

-3732 HMGIDDDPAT
+3732 HSGLSDNDAL
-3742 KAIAHAILGGA
+3742 IAHALLGGV
-3753 VAALQGNNAMAGA
+3753 VASLQGKSAGAGA
-3766 AGAAVGEVIASQ
+3766 AGALTGELAARAIKAQ
-3778 LYPNVPKD
+3778 LFPGKD
-3786 KLTEDQ
+3786 NRDLDEAD
-3792 KQTISTLASISAGI
+3792 KQLVSNLATLAS
-3806 AGGLAGDSTLSAAA
+3806 GLAGNIVSGNASGTTA
-3820 GSQAG
+3820 GAQAG
-3825 KNAVENNY
+3825 KNAAENNAMGEAADY
-3833 LSVSEK
+3833 LATGKKPEDRYKDAQKQLKDAVDEFKAKNCAGLSAAACGAK
-3839 TELEIAK
+3839 MDAHRDELLAGFADAGSDFIPVYGDIKSFKEADSALGYLAAVVGILPGLGDEAGALLKGADKALKAGDLEAASKLIARAGDDISSAKYFGQERKFWSAEPVEI
-3846 QTLKNSKDPAER
+3846 
-3858 EKAQQKYDALVE
+3858 
-3870 KDITSNKEVID
+3870 
-3881 ACSNGNAGSTAC
+3881 NGNKVYQRNDLFDPGYIDPKSGKT
-3893 ANARLNVLVAKG
+3893 NLEL
-3905 SYETGPYNSKFSQQ
+3905 
-3919 YADAYGQI
+3919 
-3927 AQLLG
+3927 
-3932 ITSVDAQHQQ
+3932 
-3942 QVKDAMINYFM
+3942 M
-3953 VTKGVNRQ
+3953 
-3961 TAEDYAGT
+3961 
-3969 KQGVDIIVSSI
+3969 QGGR
-3980 APIMGLA
+3980 APIGTDGKPVNLHHMLQSQDGPIA
-3987 VANKVSSLGLGAVK
+3987 EVTQGFHKDNHSTIHINDNSI
-4001 AQPSKNPNAISAIAD
+4001 PSGINR
-4016 NEAGGYSEFDIYRKS
+4016 SEFKKWRTDY
-4031 NVDWKWPDN
+4031 WK
-4040 MGFVGESVKTTL
+4040 
-4052 PVGTKLDRYGDQ
+4052 
-4064 KGAFLAPY
+4064 
-4072 DTPYEQRALA
+4072 QRANDF
-4082 PGSKAN
+4082 K
-4088 GYFVYEVIKPLPVIQ
+4088 
-4103 GEIAPAFGQIGG
+4103 
-4115 GIQILPNMQ
+4115 
-4124 ERVNVKWL
+4124 
-4132 LDNEYIKKAD
+4132 

>member
-62 AGISHNQFNSYNIGK
+62 AGISHNQFNSYNVGK

-134 AANVMVANPYGI
+134 PANVMVANPYGI

-177 DVTKGAITVEGQG
+177 
-190 LDASKSDA
+190 
-198 LSIISRATEVNA
+198 
-210 AIHANDLSVTAGA
+210 
-223 NRVSAD
+223 
-229 GSVKAIA
+229 
-236 GQGATPTVAVD
+236 
-247 TGALGGMYA
+247 
-256 NRIRLVSSDKGVG
+256 
-269 VNLGNL
+269 
-275 NARQGDIQLDA
+275 
-286 SGKLTVANSLASG
+286 
-299 SLTAKGAG
+299 
-307 VTLKGSQQAGGA
+307 
-319 LNVASTQDMTLNNA
+319 
-333 SLTSGGEMRLTSD
+333 
-346 GKLQATGGGATSKGA
+346 
-361 LTVNSSQDMALT
+361 
-373 NARLVGQGNTTLSS
+373 
-387 NGKLNINGGG
+387 
-397 VSGNGAALAVSSQ
+397 
-410 KEMTLTNTTLVGQG
+410 
-424 KTTLAASD
+424 
-432 NLTVNG
+432 
-438 SSLSSRGELSVTSG
+438 
-452 QGITVANAAV
+452 
-462 GSDASTTL
+462 
-470 TSGGT
+470 
-475 LTANAGSLS
+475 
-484 AGKDLTLKGQQ
+484 
-495 LVLDNRN
+495 
-502 RADASGNVRLEGEN
+502 
-516 LTNQGQI
+516 
-523 NAAGNLAISG
+523 
-533 NSVDNSGQMA
+533 
-543 AKGRVDAQTRALN
+543 
-556 NSGLLQG
+556 
-563 NGVTLQGQT
+563 
-572 LTNKGTL
+572 
-579 QSGGLLAIN
+579 
-588 AGTLNQQGMLS
+588 
-599 AKGDVDLN
+599 
-607 VSETLQNS
+607 
-615 GDLLADGG
+615 
-623 LTVKTGALAQNGV
+623 
-636 LSGAK
+636 
-641 ALSVNADSLTSGKGS
+641 
-656 RTTSQ
+656 
-661 GNIQLTAAQLADL
+661 
-674 NGQTDAAGALNVSA
+674 
-688 KNLKTRADAHLQSGQ
+688 
-703 DLTLQAQ
+703 
-710 NVTLNGIQAV
+710 NVT
-720 KGALNVTAQTL
+720 TQTL

-750 TSGGEFTADSISLHG
+750 TTGGEFTADSISLHG

-840 DLPQL
+840 DLPEL

-943 GALRSDGT
+943 GALLSDGT

-957 SFENAGELSATDL
+957 SFENTGDLSATDL

-1007 VNTQL
+1007 ANTQL
-1012 NAGAILNS
+1012 SAGAILNS

-1093 SFSNHGNVLSQQQL
+1093 SFSNQGNVLSQQQL

-1157 VTGGETLTLSGTSLN
+1157 VTGGETLTLYGTSLN

-1233 LAAKSLTLNTPQIT
+1233 LAAKSLTLNIPQLT
-1247 NNGTVQGNDS
+1247 NTGTLQGNDS
-1257 LTLTTRNLTN
+1257 LTLTTRSLTN
-1267 AQSGQLVSGSAL
+1267 AQSGQLVSGGAL

-1295 QRFTLK
+1295 QRFTVK
-1301 GKDLLNRGDIQADA
+1301 GRDLLNRGDIQADA

-1341 TLTNSGTLAGKTLS
+1341 TLTNSGTLAGKNLT

-1406 VQGATIGLTATSL
+1406 VQGATIGLTAASL
-1419 DNGGTLNGLNGFTGT
+1419 DNSGTLNGLNGFTGT

-1444 IQSGGALNV
+1444 IQSGGALNF

-1474 DLTNSGLWQGSDGL
+1474 DLTNSGLWQGTDGL

-1503 LTGGTLTLDAGQLT
+1503 LTGGTLTLGAGQLT

-1523 GNSVDVTSDGWTHGG
+1523 GNSVEVTSDGWTHGG
-1538 SLLGLGGLTANVGGT
+1538 SLLSLGGLTANVGGT

-1600 KNLSLH
+1600 KNLALH

-1620 SLTIDARQLLMARMA
+1620 SLTIDARQQLMARMA
-1635 MAAPQ
+1635 MAAPL

-1653 QGTLNI
+1653 QGTLDI

-1665 NAGSS
+1665 NAGSW
-1670 QGQNILLNAQSLTNS
+1670 QGKNILLNAQSLTNS

-1705 AGSKITAMGT
+1705 TGSKITAMGT

-1779 QSVSNDG
+1779 QSVINDG

-1852 TSVTASSQAR
+1852 TSVTATSQAR

-1893 NAATATNSGTWVADQ
+1893 NAATATNSGTWVADR

-1928 VNYNQLTNSGT
+1928 VNYTQLTNSGT

-2007 ISSNGAIDNRSVMQG
+2007 ISSNEAIDNRSVMQG

-2032 LTNNGQITTG
+2032 LTNNGQVTTG

-2151 RGDITIRT
+2151 RGDITIKTAQLLNQRDGLQASTVHQSTPTESWMTGESTIAVPVLALPDGSYGYYSKLERWET
-2159 GSLLNEREGISE
+2159 GSCS
-2171 TRSYQAATG
+2171 
-2180 SPAASGA
+2180 
-2187 TSISVKVTDLPPD
+2187 
-2200 EWGYIYTISNGAG
+2200 
-2213 GGNIFSIVAP
+2213 GGNNGGCNYHEAMRYYYAP
-2223 MPNGAVQ
+2223 FKDSASQKFIISSTQTTVTGGNNPAGRLMSGRDLNINASVIDNQ
-2230 RYLVGSTVVNVTA
+2230 ASNILAQNNITLLGST
-2243 TGGVARIAANRDLTI
+2243 
-2258 NAATLNNR
+2258 
-2266 AGYLLAGNGM
+2266 
-2276 NLSGNSLNNQSW
+2276 LNNQSW
-2288 FGYSEDEYKVYRY
+2288 QEGTENEYLVYEYASERANAKIDYATNPLSSAK
-2301 NGKKGKVSSLEG
+2301 NIDFSNDTINFALKGHDTSLV
-2313 SPASGN
+2313 SGN
-2319 DKNRRVTYTLDGAP
+2319 IY
-2333 QYETHTNDQAL
+2333 
-2344 RAVIQADGQV
+2344 RAVIQAGGNV
-2354 TANFTSNISNTATT
+2354 TANFTNNISNTNTT
-2368 SNGGGISHAISAP
+2368 ANAGGVSNTISAP

-2400 ANTGTVAVN
+2400 TNTGTVAVN

-2431 SNGASNAALTNI
+2431 SSGASNTALTNI

-2454 KLGSLANAGVTTTAL
+2454 KLGSLANAGVTTAAL
-2469 NSATGGA
+2469 NNTTGGA

-2542 AAPQETRTAYTDEK
+2542 AAPQETRAAYTDEK

-2683 VTLKSGNITNNGSS
+2683 VTLKSGNITNSGSS

-2743 KTVALESLDGSINNL
+2743 KTVALESQDGSINNL

-2892 AQTSESSRKGKSE
+2892 AQTSESSRNGKSE

-3094 NIDIVAATN
+3094 NVDIVAATN
-3103 SNTDWRFKEEK
+3103 SDTSWRFKEEK

-3134 HDLREKGTTQSQ
+3134 HDLRESGTTQSQ

-3588 DKDNQ
+3588 DTANQ

-3858 EKAQQKYDALVE
+3858 EKAQQKYDALLE
-3870 KDITSNKEVID
+3870 KNISSDKAVIA
-3881 ACSNGNAGSTAC
+3881 ACSNGQSASAAC
-3893 ANARLNVLVAKG
+3893 AGERLKVIAAKG
-3905 SYETGPYNSKFSQQ
+3905 GYETGNYNNKVSQM
-3919 YADAYGQI
+3919 YPDAYGQI
-3927 AQLLG
+3927 VNLLN
-3932 ITSVDAQHQQ
+3932 ITSVDAQNQQ
-3942 QVKDAMINYFM
+3942 QVKDAMVNYFM
-3953 VTKGVNRQ
+3953 VDKGVDRK
-3961 TAEDYAGT
+3961 TAEGYVET
-3969 KQGVDIIVSSI
+3969 KQGMEIIAASITPLIGQAASNKLSYIGVGKKISFDGDFYAVDGMKFSKSYYEKLWSQGRP
-3980 APIMGLA
+3980 APFIQAREVLNG
-3987 VANKVSSLGLGAVK
+3987 
-4001 AQPSKNPNAISAIAD
+4001 NPKI
-4016 NEAGGYSEFDIYRKS
+4016 
-4031 NVDWKWPDN
+4031 
-4040 MGFVGESVKTTL
+4040 ESD
-4052 PVGTKLDRYGDQ
+4052 PRG
-4064 KGAFLAPY
+4064 
-4072 DTPYEQRALA
+4072 A
-4082 PGSKAN
+4082 PG
-4088 GYFVYEVIKPLPVIQ
+4088 YFRYEGAGLEMIYNPKT
-4103 GEIAPAFGQIGG
+4103 GQIGH
-4115 GIQILPNMQ
+4115 IQP
-4124 ERVNVKWL
+4124 VKT
-4132 LDNEYIKKAD
+4132 K

>member
-21 GVMIWQPMAPA
+21 GLMIWQPMAPA

-62 AGISHNQFNSYNIGK
+62 AGISHNQFNSYNVGK

-134 AANVMVANPYGI
+134 PANVMVANPYGI

-229 GSVKAIA
+229 GNVKAIA

-397 VSGNGAALAVSSQ
+397 VSGNGAALVVSNQ

-432 NLTVNG
+432 KLTVNG
-438 SSLSSRGELSVTSG
+438 GSLSSRGELSVTSG
-452 QGITVANAAV
+452 QGMTVANAAV

-523 NAAGNLAISG
+523 NAAGDLAISG

-556 NSGLLQG
+556 NSGSLQG

-572 LTNKGTL
+572 VINKGTL
-579 QSGGLLAIN
+579 QSGSQLAIN

-688 KNLKTRADAHLQSGQ
+688 KNLNTRADAHLQSGQ

-710 NVTLNGIQAV
+710 NVTLNGIQAA

-750 TSGGEFTADSISLHG
+750 TTGGEFTADSISLHG

-805 TNSGLLQANTQF
+805 TNGGLLQANTQF

-840 DLPQL
+840 DLPEL

-856 LWLKGNALTNAG
+856 LWLKGNVLTNAG

-911 NTLQLTADSLQNHG
+911 NTLQLTTDSLQNHG

-943 GALRSDGT
+943 GALLSDGT

-1093 SFSNHGNVLSQQQL
+1093 SFSNQGNVLSQQQL
-1107 DLNATNITNQG
+1107 DLNAPNITNQG

-1233 LAAKSLTLNTPQIT
+1233 LAAKSLTLNTPQLT
-1247 NNGTVQGNDS
+1247 NTGTLQGNDS

-1267 AQSGQLVSGSAL
+1267 AQSGQLVSGGAL

-1328 GIVAKNGATLNAP
+1328 GIVARNGATLNAP

-1453 SADSILNPG
+1453 SADGILNPG
-1462 RMTGKTLALNAR
+1462 RMTGKTLVLNAR

-1488 TLTGDTLATTATSRT
+1488 TLTGDTLATMATSRT

-1517 TQGTLQ
+1517 TQGKLQ
-1523 GNSVDVTSDGWTHGG
+1523 GNNVEVTSDGWTHGG
-1538 SLLGLGGLTANVGGT
+1538 SLLSLGGLTANVGGT

-1584 VTLGGATL
+1584 VTLGGAML

-1600 KNLSLH
+1600 KNLALH

-1620 SLTIDARQLLMARMA
+1620 SLTIDARQQLMARMA

-1665 NAGSS
+1665 NAGSW

-1690 ADALQMTLANTLTSS
+1690 ADALQLTLANTLTSS

-1715 ATLQALSLSNQGQWA
+1715 ATLQALSLSNQGHWV

-1779 QSVSNDG
+1779 QSVNNDG

-1815 LSGNLT
+1815 LSGNLI

-1852 TSVTASSQAR
+1852 TSVTATSQAR
-1862 NDGKLLSGARFTLT
+1862 NDGKLLSGARLTLT

-1893 NAATATNSGTWVADQ
+1893 NAATATNSGTWVADR

-1928 VNYNQLTNSGT
+1928 VNYTQLTNSGT

-2112 SITNQRGDILAGN
+2112 IITNQRGDILAGN

-2140 VTNTSGNIETT
+2140 VTNTSGTIETT
-2151 RGDITIRT
+2151 RGDITIKT
-2159 GSLLNEREGISE
+2159 AQLLNQRDGLHATSVKEDLSQAYPWLGDAVADVPLSFFEAGEYGTYAIDNVIHAGSCSSHWCFEYHIMQQVYALKERGVQKALAGSKETLTVDSE
-2171 TRSYQAATG
+2171 
-2180 SPAASGA
+2180 SPASRISSG
-2187 TSISVKVTDLPPD
+2187 K
-2200 EWGYIYTISNGAG
+2200 
-2213 GGNIFSIVAP
+2213 NI
-2223 MPNGAVQ
+2223 N
-2230 RYLVGSTVVNVTA
+2230 
-2243 TGGVARIAANRDLTI
+2243 I
-2258 NAATLNNR
+2258 NAVNLENTASNILANDNISLAGNTLNNSSFQTSVKTD
-2266 AGYLLAGNGM
+2266 YLI
-2276 NLSGNSLNNQSW
+2276 
-2288 FGYSEDEYKVYRY
+2288 YEYKGVIA
-2301 NGKKGKVSSLEG
+2301 GTVVPGSVSNSGGGGGLQDTTKAPVKSSISL
-2313 SPASGN
+2313 
-2319 DKNRRVTYTLDGAP
+2319 TLVGHEIREEIG
-2333 QYETHTNDQAL
+2333 QIY
-2344 RAVIQADGQV
+2344 RAVIQAGGNV
-2354 TANFTSNISNTATT
+2354 TANFSSNISNTNTT
-2368 SNGGGISHAISAP
+2368 ANAGGVSNTISAP

-2388 KAIGSGAQKQSL
+2388 QTIGSGAQKQSL

-2443 STSQKGNANLG
+2443 STTQKGNANLG
-2454 KLGSLANAGVTTTAL
+2454 KLGSLANAGVTTAAL

-2673 NNGSVIAGNN
+2673 NNGSVIAGSN
-2683 VTLKSGNITNNGSS
+2683 VTLKSGNITNSGSS

-2780 VLGTTASIT
+2780 VLGSTASIT

-2892 AQTSESSRKGKSE
+2892 AQTSESSRNGKSE

-2943 GLQAGRDVNLAAQET
+2943 GLQAGRDVNLAAQST
-2958 REGDSYKSSKKTVIN
+2958 GEGDSYKSSKKTVIN

-3016 DVNLTTATESD
+3016 DVNLTTTTESD

-3094 NIDIVAATN
+3094 NVDIVAATN

-3134 HDLREKGTTQSQ
+3134 HDLRESGTTQSQ

-3236 RVAALQATKAVLSG
+3236 
-3250 VQAGQGAVV
+3250 
-3259 AQQTGDPANGFG
+3259 
-3271 VSISLTTQK
+3271 
-3280 SKSQN
+3280 
-3285 HAESD
+3285 
-3290 VAAGSTLN
+3290 
-3298 AGGNLAITAT
+3298 
-3308 GKGKSEHSGDV
+3308 
-3319 VIAGSQLK
+3319 
-3327 AGGDTSLNAE
+3327 
-3337 NDILLTGAANTQK
+3337 
-3350 STGKNSSSGGGV
+3350 
-3362 GVSIGGG
+3362 
-3369 SGGAGISV
+3369 
-3377 FANVN
+3377 
-3382 AAKGNEKGN
+3382 
-3391 GTSWTETTLDS
+3391 
-3402 GGTVSMTSGRDA
+3402 
-3414 ILNGAQVNGDK
+3414 
-3425 IVADIGRDLWMSSQ
+3425 
-3439 QDSNDFK
+3439 
-3446 SKQTSVAAGG
+3446 
-3456 SFTFG
+3456 
-3461 SMTGSGYI
+3461 
-3469 SASQDKMK
+3469 
-3477 STYDSVQEQTGLFA
+3477 
-3491 GNGGFDVTV
+3491 
-3500 GRHTQLDGAVI
+3500 
-3511 ASTAS
+3511 
-3516 ADKNSLDTGTLGFSD
+3516 
-3531 LQNEADYKVSHTGI
+3531 
-3545 SLSSSK
+3545 
-3551 PSGGDFSMG
+3551 
-3560 GMISAASHSGHAE
+3560 
-3573 GTTQAA
+3573 
-3579 VANGTITVR
+3579 
-3588 DKDNQ
+3588 
-3593 KQDVANLSRDTEN
+3593 
-3606 ANDSISPIFDKE
+3606 
-3618 KEQNRLKTVG
+3618 
-3628 LISDIGSQAADIAK
+3628 
-3642 TQGDIYALE
+3642 
-3651 AAKKEV
+3651 
-3657 PALKENAT
+3657 
-3665 DKERE
+3665 
-3670 QYVKDLRS
+3670 
-3678 SPAYQKEMANF
+3678 
-3689 GTGSTLQRGIQSVT
+3689 
-3703 AALQG
+3703 
-3708 LAGGNIAGALAGA
+3708 
-3721 SAPELANIIGH
+3721 
-3732 HMGIDDDPAT
+3732 
-3742 KAIAHAILGGA
+3742 
-3753 VAALQGNNAMAGA
+3753 
-3766 AGAAVGEVIASQ
+3766 
-3778 LYPNVPKD
+3778 
-3786 KLTEDQ
+3786 
-3792 KQTISTLASISAGI
+3792 
-3806 AGGLAGDSTLSAAA
+3806 
-3820 GSQAG
+3820 
-3825 KNAVENNY
+3825 
-3833 LSVSEK
+3833 
-3839 TELEIAK
+3839 
-3846 QTLKNSKDPAER
+3846 
-3858 EKAQQKYDALVE
+3858 
-3870 KDITSNKEVID
+3870 
-3881 ACSNGNAGSTAC
+3881 
-3893 ANARLNVLVAKG
+3893 
-3905 SYETGPYNSKFSQQ
+3905 
-3919 YADAYGQI
+3919 
-3927 AQLLG
+3927 
-3932 ITSVDAQHQQ
+3932 
-3942 QVKDAMINYFM
+3942 
-3953 VTKGVNRQ
+3953 
-3961 TAEDYAGT
+3961 
-3969 KQGVDIIVSSI
+3969 
-3980 APIMGLA
+3980 
-3987 VANKVSSLGLGAVK
+3987 
-4001 AQPSKNPNAISAIAD
+4001 
-4016 NEAGGYSEFDIYRKS
+4016 
-4031 NVDWKWPDN
+4031 
-4040 MGFVGESVKTTL
+4040 
-4052 PVGTKLDRYGDQ
+4052 
-4064 KGAFLAPY
+4064 
-4072 DTPYEQRALA
+4072 
-4082 PGSKAN
+4082 
-4088 GYFVYEVIKPLPVIQ
+4088 
-4103 GEIAPAFGQIGG
+4103 
-4115 GIQILPNMQ
+4115 
-4124 ERVNVKWL
+4124 
-4132 LDNEYIKKAD
+4132 